1 MDDTVSD
8 ADTVHMNIGGSRP
21 MAESSLV
28 LQAIRAQ
35 LRTRGWTYRE
45 LAEKLGVSEP
55 TVKRDLSKGGFSLHR
70 LDDIC
75 AVLEVS
81 LSQLLTD
88 ASEGGEQLTKLSETQ
103 ETALVGDPKLLLVTF
118 LAVNDWKFAEIVE
131 NFRLDENELI
141 SLLLRLDQLRIVDYR
156 PPHRLRKLTARN
168 FSWRRDGP
176 VHAFFLARV
185 VPEFFADRFEAEG
198 DSLHFVA
205 GTLSEASRRHVV
217 ASMTRLAQEC
227 QELAHRDAR
236 LPLPARDGVS
246 VVLALRK
253 WEFSEF
259 TQLRR

>member
-1 MDDTVSD
+1 
-8 ADTVHMNIGGSRP
+8 
-21 MAESSLV
+21 MAESTRL
-28 LQAIRAQ
+28 LQAIRGQ

-45 LAEKLGVSEP
+45 LATRLGVSEP
-55 TVKRDLSKGGFSLHR
+55 TVKRDLSRGGFSLTR

-81 LSQLLTD
+81 LAQLLD
-88 ASEGGEQLTKLSETQ
+88 ESAGEQLTRLSEAQ
-103 ETALVGDPKLLLVTF
+103 EQALVGDPKLLLVTF

-131 NFRLDENELI
+131 TFRLDENELI

-185 VPEFFADRFEAEG
+185 LPEFFADRFDAEG
-198 DSLHFVA
+198 DSLHFIA
-205 GTLSEASRRHVV
+205 GTLSEASRRHVG
-217 ASMTRLAQEC
+217 ASMARLAQEC

-236 LPLPARDGVS
+236 LPLSARDGVS

-253 WEFSEF
+253 WEYSEF